1 MRGQIETLTLK
12 QLDFA
17 AGLVSDLDLRGLITK
32 KLAKFA
38 NMAFPKPEIIM
49 KNPTSSASHGPDSP
63 STLSSRLASIDAYR
77 GLVMFLMMAEVLH
90 LSKMKEAFSKSTFW
104 STLAYHQTH
113 VEWRGCSLHDMIQ
126 PSFSFLVGAALP
138 FSLAARKSRG
148 EPVWA
153 SILHAA
159 WRALL
164 LTFLGVFLRSMH
176 SPSTRFTFED
186 TLSQIGLGYL
196 PLFLIALGKPRWRW
210 IALVVIL
217 AGYWAA
223 FWAHPLPGP
232 DFDYATAGVSSDW
245 KHNATGLAAHWDKN
259 TNAAWAFDRWFLNLF
274 PQPGGKPFQ
283 FNSGGYSTL
292 SFIPTLGTMLLG
304 LIAGGWLRGD
314 SAWWKKILWLTITG
328 AVALAAGLALDHFG
342 ICPNVKRIWTPSW
355 VLFSG
360 GICLLALAA
369 FYLVLDVVGFKFWAY
384 PLEVI
389 GANSIVAYC
398 MAHVL
403 DDFVV
408 DSFHIHLGKNVF
420 KALGEAY
427 EPVVQGGVVLIV
439 YWLILFW
446 MYRKRIFLRI

>member
-1 MRGQIETLTLK
+1 
-12 QLDFA
+12 
-17 AGLVSDLDLRGLITK
+17 
-32 KLAKFA
+32 
-38 NMAFPKPEIIM
+38 M
-49 KNPTSSASHGPDSP
+49 KNAASTVTPSPDSP
-63 STLSSRLASIDAYR
+63 TSASWRLASIDAYR
-77 GLVMFLMMAEVLH
+77 GLVMFLMMGEVLH
-90 LSKMKEAFSKSTFW
+90 LSRMKEAFSKSTFW
-104 STLAYHQTH
+104 QTLAFHQSH

-126 PSFSFLVGAALP
+126 PSFSFLVGAALA

-159 WRALL
+159 WRAFV
-164 LTFLGVFLRSMH
+164 LTLLGVFLRSMH

-196 PLFLIALGKPRWRW
+196 PLFLIGLAKPRWRW

-223 FWAHPLPGP
+223 FWAYPLPGS
-232 DFDYATAGVSSDW
+232 DFDYSAAGVSSNW
-245 KHNATGLAAHWDKN
+245 KHNATGLAAHWNKN

-274 PQPGGKPFQ
+274 PQPEGKPFK

-304 LIAGGWLRGD
+304 LIAGGWLRSD
-314 SAWWKKILWLTITG
+314 WPWWKKTLWLTLTG
-328 AVALAAGLALDHFG
+328 EVAFGAGYALDYYG

-360 GICLLALAA
+360 GLCLLAIAA
-369 FYLVLDVVGFKFWAY
+369 FYLVLDVLRFKFWAF
-384 PLEVI
+384 PLVVI

-408 DSFHIHLGKNVF
+408 DSFHIHLGQNVF
-420 KALGEAY
+420 KAFGEPY
-427 EPVVQGGVVLIV
+427 EPVVQGAARYLSFIGSSSSGCTESGSLYVFKANPACQSPRRLPGRGSFADNAFVHFRAV
-439 YWLILFW
+439 ESSKTRPAKKPWQ
-446 MYRKRIFLRI
+446 RQRR